1 MSLANA
7 DHSDMT
13 LLGRRIVLGITG
25 SIAAYKSALLA
36 RELRRRGAEV
46 RVVMTPGATEFI
58 TPLTL
63 ATLVDHP
70 VHSDFTEDEHA
81 GVWTNHVELGIWG
94 DLILVAPA
102 TANTLA
108 AMVHGQCD
116 NLLLAVLLSAR
127 CSVAVAPAMDLDMF
141 THDATQANLTTLAE
155 RGIDVIE
162 PDSGPLASGLVGKGR
177 MAEPNAIADHVATWF
192 EGQMP
197 LVGKRILITAG
208 PTHEPLDAVRFLGNR
223 STGKMGFALAEVL
236 SNKGASVTLV
246 AGPVNLDTPPR
257 VEQRIDVQTAVEMND
272 VVQNLWSSMDWG
284 IGCAAVSDFRPSQTS
299 NEKWHRGD
307 VPPSVDLIENPDI
320 LAGMGQTKQAHQRLI
335 GFALESD
342 DGLKSATGKLE
353 RKNLDAIVLNT
364 LKDKGAGFGHD
375 TNKVSVH
382 SRDGKSV
389 SFELKSKYEVACDL
403 VDLWMTTLNP

>member
-108 AMVHGQCD
+108 AMVLGQCD
-116 NLLLAVLLSAR
+116 NLLLAVLL
-127 CSVAVAPAMDLDMF
+127 L
-141 THDATQANLTTLAE
+141 LL
-155 RGIDVIE
+155 
-162 PDSGPLASGLVGKGR
+162 K
-177 MAEPNAIADHVATWF
+177 
-192 EGQMP
+192 
-197 LVGKRILITAG
+197 IL
-208 PTHEPLDAVRFLGNR
+208 
-223 STGKMGFALAEVL
+223 
-236 SNKGASVTLV
+236 
-246 AGPVNLDTPPR
+246 
-257 VEQRIDVQTAVEMND
+257 
-272 VVQNLWSSMDWG
+272 
-284 IGCAAVSDFRPSQTS
+284 
-299 NEKWHRGD
+299 
-307 VPPSVDLIENPDI
+307 
-320 LAGMGQTKQAHQRLI
+320 
-335 GFALESD
+335 
-342 DGLKSATGKLE
+342 
-353 RKNLDAIVLNT
+353 
-364 LKDKGAGFGHD
+364 
-375 TNKVSVH
+375 
-382 SRDGKSV
+382 
-389 SFELKSKYEVACDL
+389 
-403 VDLWMTTLNP
+403 